1 MSAVL
6 NTRGLKAAACLA
18 AAFSFAVPAS
28 VWAHDP
34 GLSSLEVRLAPG
46 RVLVTLSLADAD
58 ARVVASQT
66 TSDLQAFALDSIE
79 LLLDGRR
86 LTGVIETTVTERDSG
101 TSVSMAY
108 DRLPA
113 SRLTV
118 RSAVPSRLT
127 RGHREL
133 LTIRDAGEHLMIE
146 RMLDAR
152 LNSADIEVGADSQP
166 QIGSGQFFLLGIT
179 HILGGYDHLLF
190 LAALLLGVRRL
201 RSVITIVTSFTVAHS
216 LTLSLATLG
225 LVRIPAMVVEPLI
238 AASIVFVG
246 VENLYRGQVDSRGK
260 LTFGF
265 GLVHGFG
272 FASALRELGIG
283 TAGTTIAVP
292 LGLFNAGVEVGQIA
306 VAMLLWPVVH
316 QINARPALR
325 VRLAPVCSLAV
336 VAAGAYWM
344 IERTL

>member
-86 LTGVIETTVTERDSG
+86 LTGVIETTATERDSG

-118 RSAVPSRLT
+118 RSAVPSHLT
-127 RGHREL
+127 RGHR
-133 LTIRDAGEHLMIE
+133 DC
-146 RMLDAR
+146 
-152 LNSADIEVGADSQP
+152 
-166 QIGSGQFFLLGIT
+166 
-179 HILGGYDHLLF
+179 
-190 LAALLLGVRRL
+190 
-201 RSVITIVTSFTVAHS
+201 
-216 LTLSLATLG
+216 
-225 LVRIPAMVVEPLI
+225 
-238 AASIVFVG
+238 
-246 VENLYRGQVDSRGK
+246 SR
-260 LTFGF
+260 F
-265 GLVHGFG
+265 
-272 FASALRELGIG
+272 E
-283 TAGTTIAVP
+283 
-292 LGLFNAGVEVGQIA
+292 
-306 VAMLLWPVVH
+306 MPV
-316 QINARPALR
+316 
-325 VRLAPVCSLAV
+325 S
-336 VAAGAYWM
+336 
-344 IERTL
+344 T